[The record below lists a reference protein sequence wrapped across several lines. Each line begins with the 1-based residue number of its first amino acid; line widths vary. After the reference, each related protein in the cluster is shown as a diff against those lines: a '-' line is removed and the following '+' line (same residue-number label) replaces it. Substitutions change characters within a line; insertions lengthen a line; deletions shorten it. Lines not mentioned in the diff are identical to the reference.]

1 MAAIN
6 ATGTA
11 IFLIFMNVPYWL
23 PLSLFCGIVSQFV
36 PTIGTYLGGAL
47 PILFAWG
54 SNGFGSAI
62 AVLIFVTIYQQIENM
77 VISPKIS
84 EKTMDLN
91 PAVAFLSVLIM
102 GAVFGALGA
111 FLALP
116 VTASLQAILKVCTK
130 QYNLVSSPLMDDPK
144 PNRKSIMVTS
154 VETIRNSFV
163 KPVKDSVLRVM
174 KGSSSRVSI
183 NEDIMYWYK
192 QAYNSSD
199 ETIENENS
207 VDDSGYVETM
217 AISRDILDAVNKDIA
232 KKRAENSD
240 SDKSQATDQDKEEL
254 KSKTNKFGT
263 IPNENKKENKKA
275 TNSNSNPRSGWNK

>member
-1 MAAIN
+1 
-6 ATGTA
+6 
-11 IFLIFMNVPYWL
+11 
-23 PLSLFCGIVSQFV
+23 
-36 PTIGTYLGGAL
+36 
-47 PILFAWG
+47 
-54 SNGFGSAI
+54 
-62 AVLIFVTIYQQIENM
+62 
-77 VISPKIS
+77 
-84 EKTMDLN
+84 
-91 PAVAFLSVLIM
+91 LSVLIM

-154 VETIRNSFV
+154 VEAIRNSFV

-240 SDKSQATDQDKEEL
+240 SDKSQATDRDKEEL
-254 KSKTNKFGT
+254 KSKTNKSGT